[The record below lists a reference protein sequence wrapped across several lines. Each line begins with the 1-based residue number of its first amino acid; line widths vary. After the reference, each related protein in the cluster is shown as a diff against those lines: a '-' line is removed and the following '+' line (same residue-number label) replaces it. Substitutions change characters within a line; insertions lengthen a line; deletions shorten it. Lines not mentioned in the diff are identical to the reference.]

1 MKKFRLGT
9 DTSSGSNRSKK
20 TTSSSSSVQKH
31 FPRYIQSLF
40 RGRMGT
46 DPCKRHPRRDS
57 NESNTSDS
65 DAVLEFT
72 RKLQNYPPNRRETQ
86 RQMFR
91 SCDQP
96 DSQQGRQSGHGFLPE
111 LEIHGASPPRSPG
124 CPSRIS
130 FEDSHLLFDSRR
142 PSSPQ
147 AIPGVPQI
155 EIRRPSALSQ
165 FEFGYFVNSP
175 ELIGNEV
182 SCTMK
187 QDFYG

>member
-1 MKKFRLGT
+1 MQKNLGWELTPAVDQIGPRKRHHRRAVFR
-9 DTSSGSNRSKK
+9 S
-20 TTSSSSSVQKH
+20 
-31 FPRYIQSLF
+31 IF
-40 RGRMGT
+40 RG
-46 DPCKRHPRRDS
+46 DS

-111 LEIHGASPPRSPG
+111 LEINGASPPRSPG

-175 ELIGNEV
+175 ELIGNEGDLLRILALQAPCMEILTARPSV
-182 SCTMK
+182 FS
-187 QDFYG
+187 DNRAV